1 MRQHVLSDDL
11 CEECRIVASLQA
23 IFSGLVLDLK
33 KYGIVL
39 ESLVGLGLLS
49 LMVSMVSYGL

>member
-1 MRQHVLSDDL
+1 MCSVMIYVRCAELAV
-11 CEECRIVASLQA
+11 SLRA
-23 IFSGLVLDLK
+23 IFSGLVLELE

-49 LMVSMVSYGL
+49 LMVSMISYGI

>member
-1 MRQHVLSDDL
+1 VLSDDL
-11 CEECRIVASLQA
+11 CEECKTGNESS
-23 IFSGLVLDLK
+23 IFFGLVLELE

-49 LMVSMVSYGL
+49 LMVSDEDKR